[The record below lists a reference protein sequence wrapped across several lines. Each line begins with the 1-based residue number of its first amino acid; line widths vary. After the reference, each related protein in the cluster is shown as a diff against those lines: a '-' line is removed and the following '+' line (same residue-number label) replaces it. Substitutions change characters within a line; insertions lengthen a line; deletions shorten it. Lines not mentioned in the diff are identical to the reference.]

1 MAKLITKFKYYKPKG
16 KMKIG
21 GYLKYIATRDGVEK
35 SNSLQ
40 EKQLSSL
47 SQRQLI
53 EKLLKD
59 FPDCKDMLEY
69 EDYVKEPTIKN
80 ATEFISRAIEDNIG
94 RIDMKGKTYADY
106 IATRPNVEVQG
117 THGLFSSDD
126 EPIVLSKVSEE
137 LNAHVGNIWT
147 MIVSL
152 RREDAQRLGYE
163 KAYLW
168 RDMLRLHTEE
178 IANALKIPITNLKW
192 YAAFH
197 NESHHPHIHLI
208 AYSIDTQRGYLTKT
222 GVNQLRSALANDIF
236 KDELQHIYAEQT
248 RLRDELKI
256 DWKAMLQGIMD
267 KVSNGNY
274 ENKKIE
280 EKLLRLAKRL
290 SNTKKNRSYGYLKED
305 LKALVDSIVDD
316 FAKDE
321 RIDALYDL
329 WYQKQNEKLLIY
341 GNELPPKIPLSKNKE
356 FRSIKNEVIKEAKA
370 MFSEIDNNSERKT
383 NNYSPNKISAT
394 AISRL
399 FKGIANIIQNNVIDD
414 NGHKLPKIDKRQ
426 KQEIEDKK
434 NAEISYV

>member
-106 IATRPNVEVQG
+106 IATRPNVEMQG
-117 THGLFSSDD
+117 THGLFSSDE

-137 LNAHVGNIWT
+137 LNAHEGNIWT

-168 RDMLRLHTEE
+168 RDMLRSHTEE

-208 AYSIDTQRGYLTKT
+208 AYSTDAPRGYLTKT
-222 GVNQLRSALANDIF
+222 GVSQLRSALANDIF
-236 KDELQHIYAEQT
+236 KDDLQHIYAEQT
-248 RLRDELKI
+248 RLRYELKI
-256 DWKAMLQGIMD
+256 DWKAMLQEIME
-267 KVSNGNY
+267 KVSNGNFA
-274 ENKKIE
+274 NKETEK
-280 EKLLRLAKRL
+280 KLLRLAKRL

-316 FAKDE
+316 FAKDK
-321 RIDALYDL
+321 RIEALYDL

-356 FRSIKNEVIKEAKA
+356 FRSIKNEVIKEAKV
-370 MFSEIDNNSERKT
+370 MFSETNNNEKKT
-383 NNYSPNKISAT
+383 NNCSSNKISAT

-399 FKGIANIIQNNVIDD
+399 FKGIANIIQNKVNDD
-414 NGHKLPKIDKRQ
+414 NGHKSPKIDKRQ

-434 NAEISYV
+434 NAEISF

>member
-69 EDYVKEPTIKN
+69 EDYIKEPTIKN

-168 RDMLRLHTEE
+168 RDMLRSHTEE

-208 AYSIDTQRGYLTKT
+208 AYSTDTQRGYLTKA

-274 ENKKIE
+274 ENKEIE

-321 RIDALYDL
+321 RIEALYDL

-341 GNELPPKIPLSKNKE
+341 GNELPPKIPLSKNKK
-356 FRSIKNEVIKEAKA
+356 FRSIKNEVIKEAKV
-370 MFSEIDNNSERKT
+370 MFSETNNNEKKT

-399 FKGIANIIQNNVIDD
+399 FKGIANIIQNKVNDD

-434 NAEISYV
+434 NAEISYI

>member
-40 EKQLSSL
+40 EKQLSNL
-47 SQRQLI
+47 SQRRLI

-69 EDYVKEPTIKN
+69 EDYLKEPTIKN

-168 RDMLRLHTEE
+168 RDMLRSHTEE

-208 AYSIDTQRGYLTKT
+208 AYSTDTQRGYLTKA

-274 ENKKIE
+274 ENKEIE

-321 RIDALYDL
+321 RIEALYDL

-356 FRSIKNEVIKEAKA
+356 FRSIKNEVIKEAKV
-370 MFSEIDNNSERKT
+370 MFSETNNNEKKT

-399 FKGIANIIQNNVIDD
+399 FKGIANIIQNKVNDD

-434 NAEISYV
+434 NAEISYI

>member
-47 SQRQLI
+47 SQRRLI

-69 EDYVKEPTIKN
+69 EDYLKEPTIKN

-106 IATRPNVEVQG
+106 IATRPNVEMQG

-137 LNAHVGNIWT
+137 LNAHEGNIWT

-152 RREDAQRLGYE
+152 RREDAQILGYE

-168 RDMLRLHTEE
+168 RDMLRSHTEE
-178 IANALKIPITNLKW
+178 IANALKIPITDLKW

-208 AYSIDTQRGYLTKT
+208 AYSTDTQRGYLTKA

-256 DWKAMLQGIMD
+256 DWKALLQGIMD

-280 EKLLRLAKRL
+280 EKLLRLAERL

-356 FRSIKNEVIKEAKA
+356 FRSIKNEVINEAKA
-370 MFSEIDNNSERKT
+370 MFSEINNSEKKT
-383 NNYSPNKISAT
+383 NYYSSNKISAT

-399 FKGIANIIQNNVIDD
+399 FKGIANIIQNKVIDD

>member
-137 LNAHVGNIWT
+137 LNAHEGNIWT

-168 RDMLRLHTEE
+168 RDMLRSHTEE

-329 WYQKQNEKLLIY
+329 CYQKQNEKLLIY

-370 MFSEIDNNSERKT
+370 MFSEINNNSERKT

-399 FKGIANIIQNNVIDD
+399 FKGIANIIQNKVNDD

>member
-40 EKQLSSL
+40 EKQSSSL
-47 SQRQLI
+47 NQRQLI

-126 EPIVLSKVSEE
+126 EPIVLSRVSEE
-137 LNAHVGNIWT
+137 LNAHEGNVWT

-168 RDMLRLHTEE
+168 RDMLRSHTEE

-222 GVNQLRSALANDIF
+222 GVNQLRSVLANDIF

-274 ENKKIE
+274 ENKEIE

-305 LKALVDSIVDD
+305 LKALVESIVDD

-321 RIDALYDL
+321 RIEALYDL

-341 GNELPPKIPLSKNKE
+341 GSELPPKIPLSENKE
-356 FRSIKNEVIKEAKA
+356 FRSIKNEVIKEAKV
-370 MFSEIDNNSERKT
+370 MFSETNNNEKKT
-383 NNYSPNKISAT
+383 NNYSSNKISAI

-399 FKGIANIIQNNVIDD
+399 FKGIANIIQSKVNDD
-414 NGHKLPKIDKRQ
+414 NGHKSPKIDKRQ

-434 NAEISYV
+434 NAEISVV

>member
-69 EDYVKEPTIKN
+69 EDYVKDPTIKN

-106 IATRPNVEVQG
+106 IATRPNVEMQG

-126 EPIVLSKVSEE
+126 EPIVLSRVSEA
-137 LNAHVGNIWT
+137 LNAHEGNIWT

-168 RDMLRLHTEE
+168 RDMLRSHTEE
-178 IANALKIPITNLKW
+178 IANALKIPITDLKW

-208 AYSIDTQRGYLTKT
+208 AYSTDAQRGYLTKA

-236 KDELQHIYAEQT
+236 KDEFQHIYAEQT
-248 RLRDELKI
+248 RLRDELKL
-256 DWKAMLQGIMD
+256 DWKIMLQEIME
-267 KVSNGNY
+267 KVLNGNFANR
-274 ENKKIE
+274 ETE

-290 SNTKKNRSYGYLKED
+290 SSTKKNRSYGYLKVD

-321 RIDALYDL
+321 RIEALYDL

-356 FRSIKNEVIKEAKA
+356 FRSIKNEVIKEAKV
-370 MFSEIDNNSERKT
+370 MFSEPNNNEKKT

-399 FKGIANIIQNNVIDD
+399 FKGIANIIQNKVNDD
-414 NGHKLPKIDKRQ
+414 NGHKSPKIDKRQ

-434 NAEISYV
+434 NAEISF

>member
-35 SNSLQ
+35 SNGLQ

-59 FPDCKDMLEY
+59 FPDCKYMLEY

-137 LNAHVGNIWT
+137 LNAHEGNIWT

-168 RDMLRLHTEE
+168 RDMLRSHTEE

-208 AYSIDTQRGYLTKT
+208 AYSIDTQRGHLTKT

-267 KVSNGNY
+267 KVSNRNY
-274 ENKKIE
+274 ENKKNE
-280 EKLLRLAKRL
+280 EKLLRLAERL

-370 MFSEIDNNSERKT
+370 MFSEPNNNEKKA
-383 NNYSPNKISAT
+383 NNYSSNKISAT
-394 AISRL
+394 AISHL
-399 FKGIANIIQNNVIDD
+399 FKGIANIIQNKVNDD
-414 NGHKLPKIDKRQ
+414 NGHKSPKIDKRQ

-434 NAEISYV
+434 NAEISYI

>member
-16 KMKIG
+16 KMRFG

-137 LNAHVGNIWT
+137 LNAHEGNIWT

-168 RDMLRLHTEE
+168 RDMLRSHTEE
-178 IANALKIPITNLKW
+178 IANALKIPITDLKW

-222 GVNQLRSALANDIF
+222 GVNKLRSALANDIF

-256 DWKAMLQGIMD
+256 DWKAMLQVIMD

-370 MFSEIDNNSERKT
+370 MFSEINNNSERKT

-399 FKGIANIIQNNVIDD
+399 FKGIANIIQNKVIDD

>member
-40 EKQLSSL
+40 EKQSSSL

-59 FPDCKDMLEY
+59 FPDCKNMLEY

-80 ATEFISRAIEDNIG
+80 GTEFISRAIEDNIG
-94 RIDMKGKTYADY
+94 RIDMRGKTYADY
-106 IATRPNVEVQG
+106 IATRPNVEMQG

-126 EPIVLSKVSEE
+126 EPIVLSRVSED
-137 LNAHVGNIWT
+137 LNAHEGNIWT

-168 RDMLRLHTEE
+168 RDMLRAHTEE
-178 IANALKIPITNLKW
+178 IANALKIPITDLKW
-192 YAAFH
+192 YVAFH

-208 AYSIDTQRGYLTKT
+208 AYSRDAQRGYLTKT

-248 RLRDELKI
+248 RLRDELKL
-256 DWKAMLQGIMD
+256 DWKAMLQEIMK

-274 ENKKIE
+274 ENKEIE
-280 EKLLRLAKRL
+280 EKILRLAKRL
-290 SNTKKNRSYGYLKED
+290 SSTKKNRSYGYLKYD
-305 LKALVDSIVDD
+305 LKALVDSIVDG

-321 RIDALYDL
+321 RIEALYDL

-341 GNELPPKIPLSKNKE
+341 GNELPPKISLSKNKE

-370 MFSEIDNNSERKT
+370 MFSETNNNEKKT

-399 FKGIANIIQNNVIDD
+399 FKGIANIIQNKVNDD
-414 NGHKLPKIDKRQ
+414 NGRKSPKIDKRQ

-434 NAEISYV
+434 NAEISFV

>member
-126 EPIVLSKVSEE
+126 EPVVLSKVSEE

-168 RDMLRLHTEE
+168 RDMLRSHTEE

-197 NESHHPHIHLI
+197 NESDHPHIHLI

-222 GVNQLRSALANDIF
+222 GVNQLRSALANGIF
-236 KDELQHIYAEQT
+236 KDELQHIYAKQT

-280 EKLLRLAKRL
+280 EKLLRLAERL

-321 RIDALYDL
+321 RIDTLYDL

-341 GNELPPKIPLSKNKE
+341 GNELPPKMPLSKNKE

-370 MFSEIDNNSERKT
+370 MFSEINNNSERKT

-399 FKGIANIIQNNVIDD
+399 FKGIANIIQNKVNDD
-414 NGHKLPKIDKRQ
+414 NGHKLTKIDKRQ

>member
-40 EKQLSSL
+40 EKQLSNL

-106 IATRPNVEVQG
+106 IATRPNVEMQG

-137 LNAHVGNIWT
+137 LNAHEGNIWT

-168 RDMLRLHTEE
+168 RDMLRSHTEE

-208 AYSIDTQRGYLTKT
+208 AYSTDTQRGYLTKA

-256 DWKAMLQGIMD
+256 DWKAMLQGIME
-267 KVSNGNY
+267 KVSNGNFANR
-274 ENKKIE
+274 ETE

-341 GNELPPKIPLSKNKE
+341 GNELPPKIPLSKNKV
-356 FRSIKNEVIKEAKA
+356 FRSIKNEVIKETKA
-370 MFSEIDNNSERKT
+370 MFSEINNNSERKT

-394 AISRL
+394 SISRL
-399 FKGIANIIQNNVIDD
+399 FKEIANIIQNKVNDD

>member
-21 GYLKYIATRDGVEK
+21 VYLKYIATRDGVEK

-69 EDYVKEPTIKN
+69 EDYLKEPTIKN

-106 IATRPNVEVQG
+106 IATRPNVEMQG

-126 EPIVLSKVSEE
+126 EPVVLSKVSEE
-137 LNAHVGNIWT
+137 LNAHEGNIWT

-152 RREDAQRLGYE
+152 RREDTQRLGYE

-168 RDMLRLHTEE
+168 RDMLRSHTEE
-178 IANALKIPITNLKW
+178 IANALKIPIIDLKW

-208 AYSIDTQRGYLTKT
+208 AYSTDTQRGYLTKA

-256 DWKAMLQGIMD
+256 DWKALLQEIME
-267 KVSNGNY
+267 KVSNGNFA
-274 ENKKIE
+274 NKEIE

-290 SNTKKNRSYGYLKED
+290 SSTKKNRSYGYLKED

-321 RIDALYDL
+321 RIEALYDL

-356 FRSIKNEVIKEAKA
+356 FRSIKNEVIKEAKV
-370 MFSEIDNNSERKT
+370 MFSEINNNSERET

-399 FKGIANIIQNNVIDD
+399 FKGIANIIQNKVNDD
-414 NGHKLPKIDKRQ
+414 NGHKSPKIDKRQ

-434 NAEISYV
+434 NAEISFV

>member
-1 MAKLITKFKYYKPKG
+1 MAKLITKFKYYKQKG

-40 EKQLSSL
+40 EKQSSSL
-47 SQRQLI
+47 NQRQLI

-106 IATRPNVEVQG
+106 IATRPNVEMQG

-168 RDMLRLHTEE
+168 RDMLRSHTEE

-208 AYSIDTQRGYLTKT
+208 AYSTDTQRGYLTKT

-274 ENKKIE
+274 ENKEIE

-321 RIDALYDL
+321 RIEALYDL

-370 MFSEIDNNSERKT
+370 MFSEINNSEKKT
-383 NNYSPNKISAT
+383 NYSSNEISAT

-399 FKGIANIIQNNVIDD
+399 FNGIANIIQNKVNDD
-414 NGHKLPKIDKRQ
+414 NGHKSPKIDKRQ

>member
-1 MAKLITKFKYYKPKG
+1 
-16 KMKIG
+16 MKIG

-126 EPIVLSKVSEE
+126 EPVVLSKVSEE

-168 RDMLRLHTEE
+168 RDMLRSHTEE

-197 NESHHPHIHLI
+197 NESDHPHIHLI

-222 GVNQLRSALANDIF
+222 GVNQLRSALANGIF
-236 KDELQHIYAEQT
+236 KDELQHIYAKQT

-280 EKLLRLAKRL
+280 EKLLRLAERL

-321 RIDALYDL
+321 RIDTLYDL

-341 GNELPPKIPLSKNKE
+341 GNELPPKMPLSKNKE

-370 MFSEIDNNSERKT
+370 MFSEINNNSERKT

-399 FKGIANIIQNNVIDD
+399 FKGIANIIQNKVNDD
-414 NGHKLPKIDKRQ
+414 NGHKLTKIDKRQ

>member
-69 EDYVKEPTIKN
+69 EDYLKEPTIKN

-137 LNAHVGNIWT
+137 LNAHEGNIWT
-147 MIVSL
+147 MIFSL

-168 RDMLRLHTEE
+168 RDMLKSHTEE

-222 GVNQLRSALANDIF
+222 GVNQLRSVLANDIF

-248 RLRDELKI
+248 RLRDELKL
-256 DWKAMLQGIMD
+256 DWKIMLQEIME
-267 KVSNGNY
+267 KVSNGNFA
-274 ENKKIE
+274 NKETE

-290 SNTKKNRSYGYLKED
+290 SNTKKNRSYGYLKQD

-321 RIDALYDL
+321 RIEALYDL

-370 MFSEIDNNSERKT
+370 MFSETNNSEKQYT
-383 NNYSPNKISAT
+383 NYIPNKISAT

-399 FKGIANIIQNNVIDD
+399 FKGIANIIQNKVNDD
-414 NGHKLPKIDKRQ
+414 NGHKSPKIDKRQ

-434 NAEISYV
+434 NAEISFV

>member
-59 FPDCKDMLEY
+59 FPDCKNMLEY
-69 EDYVKEPTIKN
+69 EDYVKEPTLKN

-106 IATRPNVEVQG
+106 IATRPNVEMQG

-126 EPIVLSKVSEE
+126 EPIVLSRVSEE
-137 LNAHVGNIWT
+137 LNAHEGNIWT

-168 RDMLRLHTEE
+168 RDMLRSHTEE
-178 IANALKIPITNLKW
+178 IANALKIPITDLKW

-208 AYSIDTQRGYLTKT
+208 AYSIDTQRGYLTKA

-236 KDELQHIYAEQT
+236 KDEFQHIYVEQT

-329 WYQKQNEKLLIY
+329 
-341 GNELPPKIPLSKNKE
+341 
-356 FRSIKNEVIKEAKA
+356 
-370 MFSEIDNNSERKT
+370 
-383 NNYSPNKISAT
+383 
-394 AISRL
+394 
-399 FKGIANIIQNNVIDD
+399 
-414 NGHKLPKIDKRQ
+414 
-426 KQEIEDKK
+426 
-434 NAEISYV
+434 

>member
-1 MAKLITKFKYYKPKG
+1 
-16 KMKIG
+16 MKIG

-40 EKQLSSL
+40 EKQSSSL
-47 SQRQLI
+47 NQRQLI

-106 IATRPNVEVQG
+106 IATRPNVEMQG

-168 RDMLRLHTEE
+168 RDMLRSHTEE

-208 AYSIDTQRGYLTKT
+208 AYSTDTQRGYLTKT

-274 ENKKIE
+274 ENKEIE

-321 RIDALYDL
+321 RIEALYDL

-370 MFSEIDNNSERKT
+370 MFSEINNSEKKT
-383 NNYSPNKISAT
+383 NYSSNEISAT

-399 FKGIANIIQNNVIDD
+399 FNGIANIIQNKVNDD
-414 NGHKLPKIDKRQ
+414 NGHKSPKIDKRQ

>member
-47 SQRQLI
+47 SQRRLI

-69 EDYVKEPTIKN
+69 EDYLKEPTIKN
-80 ATEFISRAIEDNIG
+80 ATEFISRAREDNIG

-106 IATRPNVEVQG
+106 IATRPNVEMQG

-137 LNAHVGNIWT
+137 LNAHEGNIWT

-152 RREDAQRLGYE
+152 RREDAQILGYE

-168 RDMLRLHTEE
+168 RDMLRSHTEE
-178 IANALKIPITNLKW
+178 IANALKIPITDLKW

-208 AYSIDTQRGYLTKT
+208 AYSTDTQRGYLTKA

-256 DWKAMLQGIMD
+256 DWKALLQGIMD

-280 EKLLRLAKRL
+280 EKLLRLAERL

-356 FRSIKNEVIKEAKA
+356 FRSIKNEVINEAKA
-370 MFSEIDNNSERKT
+370 MFSEINNSEKKT
-383 NNYSPNKISAT
+383 NYYSSNKISAT

-399 FKGIANIIQNNVIDD
+399 FKGIANIIQNKVIDD

>member
-126 EPIVLSKVSEE
+126 EPIVLSRVSEE
-137 LNAHVGNIWT
+137 LNAHEGNIWT

-163 KAYLW
+163 KAYFW
-168 RDMLRLHTEE
+168 RDMLRSHTEE
-178 IANALKIPITNLKW
+178 IANALKIPITDLKW

-208 AYSIDTQRGYLTKT
+208 AYSTDTQRGYLTKA

-256 DWKAMLQGIMD
+256 DWKALLQEIME
-267 KVSNGNY
+267 KVSNGNFA
-274 ENKKIE
+274 NKKIE

-321 RIDALYDL
+321 RIEALYDL

-370 MFSEIDNNSERKT
+370 MFSETNNNEKKT

-399 FKGIANIIQNNVIDD
+399 FKGIANIIQNKVNDD

-434 NAEISYV
+434 NAEISYI

>member
-126 EPIVLSKVSEE
+126 EPIVLSRVSEE
-137 LNAHVGNIWT
+137 LNAHEGNIWT

-163 KAYLW
+163 KAYFW
-168 RDMLRLHTEE
+168 RDMLRPHTEE
-178 IANALKIPITNLKW
+178 IANALKIPITDLKW

-208 AYSIDTQRGYLTKT
+208 AYSTDTQRGYLTKA

-256 DWKAMLQGIMD
+256 DWKALLQEIME
-267 KVSNGNY
+267 KVSNGNFA
-274 ENKKIE
+274 NKKIE

-321 RIDALYDL
+321 RIEALYDL

-370 MFSEIDNNSERKT
+370 MFSETNNNEKKT

-399 FKGIANIIQNNVIDD
+399 FKGIANIIQNKVNDD

>member
-168 RDMLRLHTEE
+168 RDMLRSHTEE

-208 AYSIDTQRGYLTKT
+208 AYSTDTQRGYLTKA

-274 ENKKIE
+274 ENKEIE

-290 SNTKKNRSYGYLKED
+290 SNTKKNGSYGYLKED

-321 RIDALYDL
+321 RIEALYDL

-356 FRSIKNEVIKEAKA
+356 FRSIKNEVIKEAKV
-370 MFSEIDNNSERKT
+370 MFSEINNNSERET

-399 FKGIANIIQNNVIDD
+399 FKGIANIIQNKVNDD
-414 NGHKLPKIDKRQ
+414 NGHKSPKIDKRQ

-434 NAEISYV
+434 NAEISFV